1 LAENAVKRWSLGSV
15 ANRWRRAD
23 PFAKMAVAVALGSR
37 LVVFLI
43 GFATAST
50 MRAHDVHPIMR
61 FPAKA
66 EVYRGWLGHLLN
78 PWAHF
83 DGVWFIHIANEGYR
97 VSNNTP
103 AFFPLYPLLLRIGGY
118 LAMGNYQLVG
128 ILLSTVLFVA
138 ATAVLYR
145 LVALDLTPRIAFY
158 SVVFLSLFPASF
170 FFQAVYSES
179 LFLLAAVC
187 CFLWARQERWALAG
201 LAGMLATTTRLAGV
215 FLLIPMT
222 VAYLRDLDRDD
233 PKRDRP
239 LLWFLLVP
247 AGVAAYAAYL
257 AVSTA
262 SIGSFGEAE
271 RAWGRDPTFP
281 LITIWRSAVKAYFGA
296 TQLLTGHGV
305 PPDPAYVGQT
315 LAFIQRETAIVNL
328 LSFVALAGA
337 AWAICAAWR
346 RLPISYALFS
356 VCVISLPLFAPRPQV
371 PLMSMPRFVIVAFPV
386 MVALAVVTDGR
397 PRLRWALIG
406 VFAAGLVFL
415 TGRFA
420 LWLFVA

>member
-1 LAENAVKRWSLGSV
+1 MAEDAVKHRNPGSV
-15 ANRWRRAD
+15 TDRRRSAD
-23 PFAKMAVAVALGSR
+23 PFARKALAVAVGSR
-37 LVVFLI
+37 LVVFLV
-43 GFATAST
+43 GFITSST
-50 MRAHDVHPIMR
+50 MRTHEVHPIMR

-66 EVYRGWLGHLLN
+66 EVYGGWLGHLLN

-83 DGVWFIHIANEGYR
+83 DGVWFIHIANEGYK

-103 AFFPLYPLLLRIGGY
+103 AFFPLYPLLLRLGGY
-118 LAMGNYQLVG
+118 LAAGNYQLVG
-128 ILLSTVLFVA
+128 ILLSTVFFLA

-145 LVALDLTPRIAFY
+145 LVAVDLTPRIAFY
-158 SVVFLSLFPASF
+158 SVVFLSLFPAGF

-187 CFLWARQERWALAG
+187 CFLWARRERWALAA
-201 LAGMLATTTRLAGV
+201 LAGMLATMTRLAGL
-215 FLLIPMT
+215 FLLIPMA
-222 VAYLRDLDRDD
+222 VAYLHQYDRED

-247 AGVAAYAAYL
+247 TGVAAYAAYL
-257 AVSTA
+257 AVST
-262 SIGSFGEAE
+262 GGVGGFGEAE

-281 LITIWRSAVKAYFGA
+281 PITIWRAAVKAYFGA

-305 PPDPAYVGQT
+305 PADPAYVGQT

-328 LSFVALAGA
+328 VSFVALAGA
-337 AWAICAAWR
+337 VWAICAAWR
-346 RLPISYALFS
+346 RLPVSYALFS
-356 VCVISLPLFAPRPQV
+356 ICVISLPLFAPRPQV
-371 PLMSMPRFVIVAFPV
+371 PLMSMPRFVLVAFPV
-386 MVALAVVTDGR
+386 MVALAVVTDER
-397 PRLRWALIG
+397 PRLRWAIAA